1 MGGLPGRAWSSGKVT
16 LLALPLAK
24 GDLGRR
30 RGSLIGYPESR
41 VEGLVLGGRKYSSES
56 GNGLS
61 NLPC

>member
-16 LLALPLAK
+16 LLAQPLAK

-30 RGSLIGYPESR
+30 RGLFIGYPESR
-41 VEGLVLGGRKYSSES
+41 VEGLVLGGPEYSSES